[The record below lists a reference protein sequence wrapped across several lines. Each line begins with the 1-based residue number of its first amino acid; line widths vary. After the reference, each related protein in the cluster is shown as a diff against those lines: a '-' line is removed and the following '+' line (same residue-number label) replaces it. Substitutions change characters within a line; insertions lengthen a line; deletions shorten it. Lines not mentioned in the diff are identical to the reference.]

1 MSFDQA
7 FGRTVGLEKGYS
19 NHPSDRG
26 GKTRWGVTETVARA
40 AGYVGSMEDLPIAT
54 AKAIIRPRYWDLL
67 HLDQV
72 DQISPGI
79 AAEIFDTAVNCGVGV
94 PIAFL
99 QRALNAFNRRGKDY
113 PDMPVDGLNGPTT
126 IDALR
131 AFLHVRGALGEK
143 VMVTAMNSQQGVR
156 YFEIAERRPD
166 QEDFEFGW
174 WAQRVA
180 L

>member
-1 MSFDQA
+1 MWDLWKIMPLRHGQ
-7 FGRTVGLEKGYS
+7 GHL
-19 NHPSDRG
+19 P
-26 GKTRWGVTETVARA
+26 A
-40 AGYVGSMEDLPIAT
+40 A
-54 AKAIIRPRYWDLL
+54 YWDLL

-72 DQISPGI
+72 DQLSPAI

-94 PIAFL
+94 PIPFL
-99 QRALNAFNRRGKDY
+99 QRALNAFNRQGTDY
-113 PDMPVDGLNGPTT
+113 PDIPVDGLTGPTT
-126 IDALR
+126 IAALR

-143 VMVTAMNSQQGVR
+143 VMLGAKQRSRASATSRLLSVGRS
-156 YFEIAERRPD
+156 